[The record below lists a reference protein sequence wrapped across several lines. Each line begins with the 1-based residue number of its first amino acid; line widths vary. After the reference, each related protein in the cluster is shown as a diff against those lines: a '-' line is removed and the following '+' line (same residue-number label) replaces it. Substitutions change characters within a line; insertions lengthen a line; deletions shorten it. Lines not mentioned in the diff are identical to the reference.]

1 LQQLRITHA
10 VVNTEVVSNSIELN
24 GAALVDWRA
33 MENSQAGG
41 DRNKFGAEINEQ
53 KPKPLRSNL
62 SWAPM
67 KTEGENITRQEIL
80 EHLLKP
86 GLINSAHFAEIHQN
100 STDLVRAEFKN
111 R

>member
-1 LQQLRITHA
+1 
-10 VVNTEVVSNSIELN
+10 
-24 GAALVDWRA
+24 
-33 MENSQAGG
+33 
-41 DRNKFGAEINEQ
+41 
-53 KPKPLRSNL
+53 
-62 SWAPM
+62 M